1 MILIPLLRAGPHSIG
16 QAGADHFLLHV
27 SGKTDDEVK
36 LQSELFAC
44 AVCELELSTNNRKDA
59 TFNIAWRRLL
69 NFSSLN

>member
-27 SGKTDDEVK
+27 SRKTDDEVK

-44 AVCELELSTNNRKDA
+44 VWIRAVNKH
-59 TFNIAWRRLL
+59 
-69 NFSSLN
+69 

>member
-44 AVCELELSTNNRKDA
+44 VWIRAVNKHSQRCHIQHCLENEKA
-59 TFNIAWRRLL
+59 A
-69 NFSSLN
+69 

>member
-27 SGKTDDEVK
+27 SRKTDDEVK

-44 AVCELELSTNNRKDA
+44 VWIELSTNIREDA

>member
-27 SGKTDDEVK
+27 SRKTDDEVK

-44 AVCELELSTNNRKDA
+44 VWIRAVNKHSRS
-59 TFNIAWRRLL
+59 FHIAQRMPLT
-69 NFSSLN
+69 FSSSY